1 MVSKHEGR
9 NAKIYHL
16 YAGRKKCQQW
26 IERYMQV
33 ALIVEPSEYNIGIT
47 TNYVN
52 SYEKKLFV

>member
-1 MVSKHEGR
+1 
-9 NAKIYHL
+9 
-16 YAGRKKCQQW
+16 
-26 IERYMQV
+26 MQV